1 VTSGA
6 GPQVEVRSRCAEKAD
21 SRRRAVQ
28 RQFRVMKGTQTRKLG
43 PIVIAAAACVAAG
56 HHLSGAQSTAA
67 TTHVLEIRTYTL

>member
-1 VTSGA
+1 
-6 GPQVEVRSRCAEKAD
+6 
-21 SRRRAVQ
+21 
-28 RQFRVMKGTQTRKLG
+28 MKGTQTRKLG